1 MTKKHFEAIAKFLNE
16 NKTLVKRQRTNLA
29 RQMADYFQTVNPA
42 FDRARF
48 LAVVEEK

>member
-1 MTKKHFEAIAKFLNE
+1 MTKKHFEAIAKILNE

-29 RQMADYFQTVNPA
+29 R
-42 FDRARF
+42 DRARF